1 MPPPGPGPRGSLL
14 SPLHSG
20 PARHPRARS
29 RRSLSP
35 LSVSPVPPGPAQ
47 AGRTPA
53 LAGRARPSP
62 FRARAPPPPLP
73 PAGTGSPPTRH
84 LELQQ
89 LLGLLRRQLPLLRRR
104 HFVAASDPSLR
115 HSPEL
120 TSAHPHFRPGSR
132 ARARARGA
140 AREPTAFYRPQP
152 EILDRVPEKA
162 EALPDLSGNARISS
176 TGLAALGCSRWA
188 REEFRSVPKAA
199 RTFPELAGGGVAAF
213 GRGSGSREWRPG
225 APRERVGLPLSHR
238 AGGSCPGT
246 SRPAG
251 SPVHRRRLHPR
262 WRPPVKMVA
271 VRDRPLPPRELRVR
285 AGGGDGAPGPR
296 PCEPG
301 ERQPSSPGP
310 PCPRWG
316 RARPVPAPAG
326 SGGAGSGLRL
336 GPATRREAGKAGG
349 ARRGRP
355 RR

>member
-132 ARARARGA
+132 ARARARARRRKGA
-140 AREPTAFYRPQP
+140 NGLLSAATGNTRPRSGESRSAPGPIRKRPNLIDGARRSRVFPMGAR
-152 EILDRVPEKA
+152 RVPKCA
-162 EALPDLSGNARISS
+162 ESRSDVSGA
-176 TGLAALGCSRWA
+176 
-188 REEFRSVPKAA
+188 
-199 RTFPELAGGGVAAF
+199 
-213 GRGSGSREWRPG
+213 GRGRGGCLW
-225 APRERVGLPLSHR
+225 PRERVPR
-238 AGGSCPGT
+238 VA
-246 SRPAG
+246 AG
-251 SPVHRRRLHPR
+251 SPSGAGRAASQPPGRGVLPGHLPSRRVA
-262 WRPPVKMVA
+262 RPPAAAPPKMA
-271 VRDRPLPPRELRVR
+271 
-285 AGGGDGAPGPR
+285 AA
-296 PCEPG
+296 
-301 ERQPSSPGP
+301 S
-310 PCPRWG
+310 
-316 RARPVPAPAG
+316 
-326 SGGAGSGLRL
+326 
-336 GPATRREAGKAGG
+336 
-349 ARRGRP
+349 
-355 RR
+355 